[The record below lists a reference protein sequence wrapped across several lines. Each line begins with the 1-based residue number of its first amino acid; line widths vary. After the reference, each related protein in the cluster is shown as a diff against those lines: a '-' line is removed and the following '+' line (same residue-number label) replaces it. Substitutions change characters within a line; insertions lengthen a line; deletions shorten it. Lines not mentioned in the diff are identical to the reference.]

1 LFYATADKKDLST
14 DREGKLRARDG
25 AGERGKKEEKAV
37 ITFAPL
43 LSGCVRFATE

>member
-14 DREGKLRARDG
+14 DREGKLRDG
-25 AGERGKKEEKAV
+25 AGEREEKKEEKAV

-43 LSGCVRFATE
+43 LSDCVRFATE